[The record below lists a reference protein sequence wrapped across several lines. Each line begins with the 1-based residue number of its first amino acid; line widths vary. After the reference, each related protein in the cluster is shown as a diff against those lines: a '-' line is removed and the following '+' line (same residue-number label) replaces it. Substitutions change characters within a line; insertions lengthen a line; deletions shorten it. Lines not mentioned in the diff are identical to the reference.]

1 MEFFL
6 HLAGSMKGLVTIL
19 VFVVLLKAL
28 MPAMNTAEL
37 ARLPFLF
44 EHFKEHRKSNQSI
57 TFLDFLILHYSDK
70 NHHNSDHAKHSKLP
84 FGNMHHQQVNI
95 QLWYAEVCMIIIPEF
110 SNTYFCAV
118 LTEGKLLS
126 IFKPNVWQPPRSL

>member
-44 EHFKEHRKSNQSI
+44 EHFKEHRKSNQRHGLAYDPP
-57 TFLDFLILHYSDK
+57 FPAYSVSTNPYLFDACK
-70 NHHNSDHAKHSKLP
+70 A
-84 FGNMHHQQVNI
+84 
-95 QLWYAEVCMIIIPEF
+95 
-110 SNTYFCAV
+110 
-118 LTEGKLLS
+118 
-126 IFKPNVWQPPRSL
+126 